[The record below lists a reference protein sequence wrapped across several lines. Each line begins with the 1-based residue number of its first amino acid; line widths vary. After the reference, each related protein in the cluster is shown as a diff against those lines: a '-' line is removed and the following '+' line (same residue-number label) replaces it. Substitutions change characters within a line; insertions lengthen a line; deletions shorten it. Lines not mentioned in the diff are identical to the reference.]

1 MTVPASSPFMQQWQ
15 LPALGHEN
23 LQLVQV
29 PIPEPGQGQV
39 LVRVHA
45 ASLNYRDLLILRDG
59 MGMGPALPLVPGS
72 DMAGE
77 VVAIGPGVAEF
88 AVGDAVISTFFCGW
102 QDGVQP
108 RTSLPLG
115 SPGPG
120 MLSEYVVLGEDNLV
134 AAPRQL
140 DFAQAS
146 TLTCAGATAW
156 FALAES
162 APTRP
167 GDTVVIMGTGGVAL
181 FAMQIAHAQGARV
194 VVVSGSDDK
203 LARAAQLGAD
213 HGIHRH
219 RTPDWAAEVH
229 ALTGGRGADHV
240 LELAGGDNFGRSL
253 SALAQGGRVSVIG
266 NLQGDELRGSVYPLL
281 LGRATVQG
289 IGVAHRRALQD
300 LVRAVDW
307 LKLQPVIDSEY
318 ALADLPAA
326 LEHLER
332 GAFGKLVLRMR

>member
-29 PIPEPGQGQV
+29 PIPEPGRGQV

-45 ASLNYRDLLILRDG
+45 ASLNYRDLMILRDG
-59 MGMGPALPLVPGS
+59 MGMVPALPLVPGS

-77 VVAIGPGVAEF
+77 VVALGPGVAEF
-88 AVGDAVISTFFCGW
+88 TVGDAVISTFFAGW

-134 AAPRQL
+134 AAPLQL

-167 GDTVVIMGTGGVAL
+167 GDTVVIMG
-181 FAMQIAHAQGARV
+181 
-194 VVVSGSDDK
+194 
-203 LARAAQLGAD
+203 
-213 HGIHRH
+213 HGR
-219 RTPDWAAEVH
+219 
-229 ALTGGRGADHV
+229 RGAVRHADCPC
-240 LELAGGDNFGRSL
+240 AGCARGGGFGQRRQAGAGCAAGCRPRHPPPPLSL
-253 SALAQGGRVSVIG
+253 IH
-266 NLQGDELRGSVYPLL
+266 
-281 LGRATVQG
+281 
-289 IGVAHRRALQD
+289 I
-300 LVRAVDW
+300 
-307 LKLQPVIDSEY
+307 
-318 ALADLPAA
+318 
-326 LEHLER
+326 
-332 GAFGKLVLRMR
+332 